1 MGITPSTHFFHP
13 IEDTNTFIT
22 AQVFCA
28 HRQCLFSTD
37 LPTSP
42 LYGFSGECNLHTL
55 QEHDEEWEKCRWLMQ
70 TVANVYLFHRVAM
83 LGKATIAHTQGNGL
97 TNQICTTFHTC
108 HFSFSHRWREQAWDE
123 IKAACITPHCSRRK
137 TVSICFTDI
146 NQYKDEYVFIY
157 KQFVTHWGGETVEG
171 TGYKMLAAWWLLEK
185 NEMKFHQHFFFFVGC
200 HRYWTLQHFLG
211 CGFTL
216 TVISRPDFNK
226 GGKMIL
232 VREKDISYYSVF

>member
-1 MGITPSTHFFHP
+1 MGFTPSTHFFFHP

-28 HRQCLFSTD
+28 HRQCLFSTS

-42 LYGFSGECNLHTL
+42 FYGFSGECNLHTL
-55 QEHDEEWEKCRWLMQ
+55 QEHDEEWEKCRWLAQ
-70 TVANVYLFHRVAM
+70 TVANVYLFHWAVM

-108 HFSFSHRWREQAWDE
+108 HFSFSHRWREQAWEE
-123 IKAACITPHCSRRK
+123 IKEACITPHCSQRK

-157 KQFVTHWGGETVEG
+157 KQFVTHWRGEAAEG
-171 TGYKMLAAWWLLEK
+171 TGYKMNMFMQLFALLEK
-185 NEMKFHQHFFFFVGC
+185 NKMKFHQHFFLIFFFFVVG
-200 HRYWTLQHFLG
+200 HQHWTLQHFLG

-216 TVISRPDFNK
+216 CHFMARFQQ
-226 GGKMIL
+226 GGQN
-232 VREKDISYYSVF
+232 DPG